1 MDKRKLS
8 KISRPCAAPDILEM
22 GSRLANCATHIVTA
36 ELVEDKKI
44 LLLNFFK
51 TNSLASGNTEAEF
64 RTFLSHEDYIT
75 QDLKTSKTKWIT
87 GAFERMQNFTLFDY
101 VWDSHRHKGEYRSN
115 AVMRSDDDLKIVEDF
130 FKEYIDREDK
140 YRPWTGIHRFQQGVL
155 DRKLAARHKKETD
168 KIDAVM
174 DPIKAPPK
182 QFEDWVWETG
192 MSFSRY
198 LIYKE
203 EKKGEA
209 VCECTHCGK
218 IGTVKRKD
226 IRLRNN
232 EKGTCPFC
240 GSRVTIKARGVM
252 PAQLLD
258 ERWFLYVD
266 PTEKGFVLRY
276 FRAYR
281 RIQSDK
287 YVDFLVN
294 NSRIEQG
301 MFEYSRAI
309 YTFPNGK
316 PKYESYEWGVYKQ
329 RGDCRWCP
337 DTGSIAC
344 MECILYPGNL
354 PAAWEHTPMKYSALE
369 VLSGNMPTVALR
381 YEDAIKKYIEFPK
394 LEWICKMGLNKLA
407 KNIINSRYSGDL
419 TGKIKKKGSTIYEI
433 LGLNKVNTK
442 LLQAIDGDH
451 YELRL
456 LQVAQEI
463 GLQFKAE
470 QLKDYYETFSC
481 NTDLLKQANRK
492 TTLYKIVK
500 YITRESEKYPLGEE
514 SGCWRYSYMRYR
526 EREDPRIER
535 KRNMAKDWLE
545 YLKWC
550 KELRYDLDNM
560 FIYMPKNFK
569 KVHDR
574 TAKEYREHLDKKAAA
589 EKKRREREAKKQM
602 EETKRALEEIL
613 GENKDVQ
620 NAFQV
625 KGKGLLLVVPAS
637 AEDIRA
643 EGADLHHCV
652 GTYVDRV
659 ARGETN
665 IFFIRKEKEPDKP
678 YFTMEWRD
686 NDIVQCRGSR
696 NCGMPPEVKAFT
708 EAFKKKMLESAEKD
722 KNKGLRRCG

>member
-8 KISRPCAAPDILEM
+8 KIPRPCATQGMINDAKKLESM
-22 GSRLANCATHIVTA
+22 NHMVTA
-36 ELVEDKKI
+36 ELIEDKKI
-44 LLLNFFK
+44 LLLNFFRIK
-51 TNSLASGNTEAEF
+51 SMAGGNTEAEF

-75 QDLKTSKTKWIT
+75 QDLKTSKTKWYT
-87 GAFERMQNFTLFDY
+87 ASFAGMWNFSFTDY
-101 VWDSHRHKGEYRSN
+101 LWDPKLNKSRYKVNVHIRSVEEEKIISNYFVEYARK
-115 AVMRSDDDLKIVEDF
+115 DD
-130 FKEYIDREDK
+130 EYL
-140 YRPWTGIHRFQQGVL
+140 PWTAIYRFQQEVL
-155 DRKLAARHKKETD
+155 DKRLKAKHKKETD

-174 DPIKAPPK
+174 DPIKDPPK
-182 QFEDWVWETG
+182 EFEDWIWETG

-209 VCECTHCGK
+209 VCECTHCK
-218 IGTVKRKD
+218 TIGTVKRKD

-232 EKGTCPFC
+232 EKGICPFC
-240 GSRVTIKARGVM
+240 GSRVTIKARGMM
-252 PAQLLD
+252 PGQIFD
-258 ERWFLYVD
+258 KRWFLYVD
-266 PTEKGFVLRY
+266 PMEKGFTLRY
-276 FRAYR
+276 FRAER
-281 RIQSDK
+281 RIRSDK
-287 YVDFLVN
+287 YVDFLIDK
-294 NSRIEQG
+294 SRVEQD

-309 YTFPNGK
+309 YTFPKGK
-316 PKYESYEWGVYKQ
+316 PKCESYEWGVYKQ
-329 RGDCRWCP
+329 RGECRWCP
-337 DTGSIAC
+337 DQGRIDC

-381 YEDAIKKYIEFPK
+381 YEDAIKKYIKFPK
-394 LEWICKMGLNKLA
+394 LEWICKMGLNRLA
-407 KNIINSRYSGDL
+407 KDIINCRYSGNMV
-419 TGKIKKKGSTIYEI
+419 GKVREKGATIYEI

-442 LLQAIDGDH
+442 LLQAVDGDH

-463 GLQFKAE
+463 GLQFKPE
-470 QLKDYYETFSC
+470 QLREYYETFTC
-481 NTDLLKQANRK
+481 NTELLKQANRK
-492 TTLYKIVK
+492 TTLHKIVK
-500 YITRESEKYPLGEE
+500 YITKESEKYPIGE
-514 SGCWRYSYMRYR
+514 SGECWRYSYMRYR

-550 KELRYDLDNM
+550 KELGYDLDDM

-574 TAKEYREHLDKKAAA
+574 TAKEYREHMDKKAAA
-589 EKKRREREAKKQM
+589 EKKRREREAQKRM
-602 EETKRALEEIL
+602 EETRRALEEIL
-613 GENKDVQ
+613 GENKGVQ

-625 KGKGLLLVVPAS
+625 KGKGLLLVVPVS
-637 AEDIRA
+637 AEDIKA
-643 EGADLHHCV
+643 EGAALHHCV

-665 IFFIRKEKEPDKP
+665 IFFIRKEKEPNEP

-696 NCGMPPEVKAFT
+696 NCGMTPEVEAFT
-708 EAFKKKMLESAEKD
+708 KAFKKKMLETIEKD
-722 KNKGLRRCG
+722 KDKGLRRCG

>member
-8 KISRPCAAPDILEM
+8 KIPRPCATQGMINDAKKLESM
-22 GSRLANCATHIVTA
+22 NHMVTA
-36 ELVEDKKI
+36 ELIEDKKI
-44 LLLNFFK
+44 LLLNFFRIK
-51 TNSLASGNTEAEF
+51 SLAGGNTEAEF

-75 QDLKTSKTKWIT
+75 QDLKTSKTKWYT
-87 GAFERMQNFTLFDY
+87 ASFAGMWNFSFTDY
-101 VWDSHRHKGEYRSN
+101 LWDPKLNKSRYKVNVHIRSVEEEKIISNYFVEYARK
-115 AVMRSDDDLKIVEDF
+115 DD
-130 FKEYIDREDK
+130 EYL
-140 YRPWTGIHRFQQGVL
+140 PWTAIYRFQQEVL
-155 DRKLAARHKKETD
+155 DKRLKAKHKKETD

-174 DPIKAPPK
+174 DPIKDPPK
-182 QFEDWVWETG
+182 EFEDWIWETG

-209 VCECTHCGK
+209 VCECTHCK
-218 IGTVKRKD
+218 TIGTVKRKD

-232 EKGTCPFC
+232 EKGICPFC
-240 GSRVTIKARGVM
+240 GSRVTIKARGMM
-252 PAQLLD
+252 PGQIFD
-258 ERWFLYVD
+258 KRWFLYVD
-266 PTEKGFVLRY
+266 PMEKGFTLRY
-276 FRAYR
+276 FRAER
-281 RIQSDK
+281 RIRSDK
-287 YVDFLVN
+287 YVDFLIDK
-294 NSRIEQG
+294 SRVEQD

-309 YTFPNGK
+309 YTFPKGK
-316 PKYESYEWGVYKQ
+316 PKCESYEWGVYKQ
-329 RGDCRWCP
+329 RGECRWCP
-337 DTGSIAC
+337 DQGRIDC

-394 LEWICKMGLNKLA
+394 LEWICKMGLNRLA
-407 KNIINSRYSGDL
+407 KDIINCRYSGNMV
-419 TGKIKKKGSTIYEI
+419 GKVREKGATIYEI

-442 LLQAIDGDH
+442 LLQAVDGDH

-463 GLQFKAE
+463 GLQFKPE
-470 QLKDYYETFSC
+470 QLREYYETFTC
-481 NTDLLKQANRK
+481 NTELLKQANRK
-492 TTLYKIVK
+492 TTLHKI
-500 YITRESEKYPLGEE
+500 GE
-514 SGCWRYSYMRYR
+514 SGECWRYSYMRYR

-550 KELRYDLDNM
+550 KELGYDLDDM

-574 TAKEYREHLDKKAAA
+574 TAKEYQEHMDKKAAA
-589 EKKRREREAKKQM
+589 EKKRREREAQKRM
-602 EETKRALEEIL
+602 EETRRALEEIL
-613 GENKDVQ
+613 GENKGVQ

-625 KGKGLLLVVPAS
+625 KGKGLLLVVPVS
-637 AEDIRA
+637 AEDIKA
-643 EGADLHHCV
+643 EGAALHHCV

-696 NCGMPPEVKAFT
+696 NCGMTPEVEAFT
-708 EAFKKKMLESAEKD
+708 KAFKKKMLETIEKD
-722 KNKGLRRCG
+722 KDKGLRRCG

>member
-1 MDKRKLS
+1 MDKRRLS
-8 KISRPCAAPDILEM
+8 KIPRPCATSEVLEIA
-22 GSRLANCATHIVTA
+22 RLHTNCATHIVTA

-51 TNSLASGNTEAEF
+51 IHSLAGGNTEAEF

-87 GAFERMQNFTLFDY
+87 GTFERMQNFSLFDY
-101 VWDSHRHKGEYRSN
+101 VWDKKEHKGFYRQNTVIKSEQ
-115 AVMRSDDDLKIVEDF
+115 DLQIINEF
-130 FKEYIDREDK
+130 FKEHIQQEDK
-140 YRPWTGIHRFQQGVL
+140 YIPWTGIHRFQQGVL
-155 DRKLAARHKKETD
+155 DQKLAARHKKETD
-168 KIDAVM
+168 KIDEVM
-174 DPIKAPPK
+174 NPIKEPPK
-182 QFEDWVWETG
+182 EFEDWVWETG

-203 EKKGEA
+203 VKKGEA
-209 VCECTHCGK
+209 VCECTHCKK

-232 EKGTCPFC
+232 EKGICPFC
-240 GSRVTIKARGVM
+240 GSRVTIKARGM
-252 PAQLLD
+252 LPAQILD

-266 PTEKGFVLRY
+266 PMEKGFALRY
-276 FRAYR
+276 FRAVR
-281 RIQSDK
+281 RIRSDK
-287 YVDFLVN
+287 YVEYMIDK
-294 NSRIEQG
+294 SRVEQD
-301 MFEYSRAI
+301 MNEYSRAI
-309 YTFPNGK
+309 YTFPKGK
-316 PKYESYEWGVYKQ
+316 PKCESYECGVYKQ
-329 RGDCRWCP
+329 RGGCRWCP
-337 DTGSIAC
+337 DMGNIDC

-369 VLSGNMPTVALR
+369 VLAGNMPTVALR
-381 YEDAIKKYIEFPK
+381 YEDAISKYIEFPK
-394 LEWICKMGLNKLA
+394 LEWICKMGLNRLA
-407 KNIINSRYSGDL
+407 KDIINYRYQGSL
-419 TGKIKKKGSTIYEI
+419 VGKVREKGGTIYEI
-433 LGLNKVNTK
+433 LGLNKVNTR

-463 GLQFKAE
+463 GLQFKPE
-470 QLKDYYETFSC
+470 QLKEYYETFTC
-481 NTDLLKQANRK
+481 NTELLKQANRK
-492 TTLYKIVK
+492 TTLHKIVK

-514 SGCWRYSYMRYR
+514 SGCWRYSYMRYK

-550 KELRYDLDNM
+550 KELGYDLDNM

-574 TAKEYREHLDKKAAA
+574 TAKEYQEHMDKKAAA
-589 EKKRREREAKKQM
+589 EKKRREREAKKRM
-602 EETKRALEEIL
+602 EQTKRALEEIL

-637 AEDIRA
+637 AEDIKA
-643 EGADLHHCV
+643 EGAALHHCV

-665 IFFIRKEKEPDKP
+665 IFFIRKEQEPDKP
-678 YFTMEWRD
+678 YFTMEWKD

-708 EAFKKKMLESAEKD
+708 EAFKKKMLETIEKD
-722 KNKGLRRCG
+722 KGKGLRRCG